1 VPEVS
6 LQRPRIDAVIRE
18 LVDAGVSQHVNVRLD
33 AEVSRRG
40 NQGGGFR
47 YFVPRYGWYELVNH
61 SASWTVWKWTAV
73 PAHVH
78 PTTKR
83 LRGR

>member
-1 VPEVS
+1 MPQVGLEH
-6 LQRPRIDAVIRE
+6 PRIDAVIRK
-18 LVDAGVSQHVNVRLD
+18 VIAAGVSQHVSVRFD
-33 AEVSRRG
+33 AEVSRPG

-61 SASWTVWKWTAV
+61 SASWTVWKWPAV

>member
-1 VPEVS
+1 MPQVGLE
-6 LQRPRIDAVIRE
+6 RPRIDAVIRK
-18 LVDAGVSQHVNVRLD
+18 LIAAGVSQHVSVRFD

-40 NQGGGFR
+40 NQGGSFR

-61 SASWTVWKWTAV
+61 SASWTVWKWPAV